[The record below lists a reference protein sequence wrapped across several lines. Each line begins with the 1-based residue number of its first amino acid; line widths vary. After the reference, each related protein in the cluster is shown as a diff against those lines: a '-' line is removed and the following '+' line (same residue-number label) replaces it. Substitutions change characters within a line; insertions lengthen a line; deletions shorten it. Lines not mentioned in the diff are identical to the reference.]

1 MHHQI
6 SEAILQVRQHLKKH
20 GAFAPG
26 SCTWPAAGNDGDSH
40 SRRRAPSHPPTQ
52 TPSSP
57 HSCVHS
63 EPPPSPPSAHHP
75 SNPLRD
81 ASAGEGEGGGERGL
95 KTTRLVR
102 VRVKFQRKE
111 AAMMELVVPR
121 HDDSKRGKCETCV
134 HFFREVSS
142 TLQVHLDSMKLICKG
157 QKLTAANLHT
167 VEENGLILCLGKAMQ
182 DATGCDERDIQCLIA
197 QLGLDRDA
205 SILLLKRHDFDLVDA
220 MLHS

>member
-1 MHHQI
+1 MSIVPPHV
-6 SEAILQVRQHLKKH
+6 A
-20 GAFAPG
+20 
-26 SCTWPAAGNDGDSH
+26 GDSH

-121 HDDSKRGKCETCV
+121 HDDCAFCV
-134 HFFREVSS
+134 CQILSLSPTPPLSLSPSFSRALPLSLSPSLPLSLSPSLPLFLRPSFPVS
-142 TLQVHLDSMKLICKG
+142 
-157 QKLTAANLHT
+157 
-167 VEENGLILCLGKAMQ
+167 
-182 DATGCDERDIQCLIA
+182 
-197 QLGLDRDA
+197 
-205 SILLLKRHDFDLVDA
+205 
-220 MLHS
+220 HSL